1 MLRDE
6 NSGIDS
12 VKKNEE
18 AIIAKVRIGDTSSRR
33 RCGMGL
39 KDLGCHQT
47 AIYDLVSGYVVAHFI
62 ILYYI
67 LYNAFRMFQCAC
79 YISQFLNS
87 EYKMIECKNNPKSV
101 S

>member
-1 MLRDE
+1 MLRHE

-18 AIIAKVRIGDTSSRR
+18 AIIVKARIGDTSSRR

-67 LYNAFRMFQCAC
+67 LYNAFHV
-79 YISQFLNS
+79 
-87 EYKMIECKNNPKSV
+87 SV
-101 S
+101 CMLYFTIFKF